1 MARTKN
7 SLETV
12 QITLSTTTQIKCYLE
27 QLTISGLYGKN
38 VAETATQL
46 IQDRVKDL
54 LKAGDLSKLEAESL
68 EEAS

>member
-12 QITLSTTTQIKCYLE
+12 QVTLSTTLQIKNYLD
-27 QLTISGLYGKN
+27 QLTNSGLYGKN

-46 IQDRVKDL
+46 VQDRVKEL
-54 LKAGDLSKLEAESL
+54 LKSGDLVKLPPTAVVDS
-68 EEAS
+68 

>member
-12 QITLSTTTQIKCYLE
+12 QVTLSTTLQIKNYLD
-27 QLTISGLYGKN
+27 QLTNSGLYGKN

-46 IQDRVKDL
+46 IQDRVKEL
-54 LKAGDLSKLEAESL
+54 LKSGDLIKLPPTASES
-68 EEAS
+68 

>member
-12 QITLSTTTQIKCYLE
+12 QVTLSTTLQIKLYLE
-27 QLTISGLYGKN
+27 QLTDTGLYGKN

-46 IQDRVKDL
+46 IQDRVKEL
-54 LKAGDLSKLEAESL
+54 LKSGDLVKLEPTVSVEG
-68 EEAS
+68 

>member
-12 QITLSTTTQIKCYLE
+12 QVTLSTTIQIKCYLD
-27 QLTISGLYGKN
+27 QLTNSGLYGKN

-54 LKAGDLSKLEAESL
+54 IKSGDLIKLPPTATIES
-68 EEAS
+68 

>member
-12 QITLSTTTQIKCYLE
+12 QITLSTTLQIKNYLD
-27 QLTISGLYGKN
+27 QLTNSGLYGKN

-46 IQDRVKDL
+46 IQDRIKEL
-54 LKAGDLSKLEAESL
+54 LKAEDLVKLPPTAAVKS
-68 EEAS
+68 